1 MSNLTAFVLISISSL
16 LTIGSFYFLVR
27 KWSKF
32 HTSIVGKIL
41 KVLYALLLL
50 LAIIIS
56 LVFAFSSFDDY
67 WQNDRIRVVTEF
79 QGIRLGWSKDEVLF
93 RKGEPESVAVTND
106 NQTWLDYGDTR
117 IVLEKDIVVTIFYNC
132 RQDDY
137 IFERVGGISCSSDV
151 NSIIEHYGNSTK
163 VVVSE
168 DKFSRIY
175 HYPSYNLAFQL
186 SKGVVEKLA
195 VFDSSKTS
203 ELKLGEQVVARI
215 PPKAT
220 PKTKLGAELD
230 YDPFAEDVA
239 KQPSS
244 EKGSS
249 EIDAEEKMKPWEKYQ
264 GDSSQKLRE
273 VDYDPFATPVSSE
286 KGSSEVNAG
295 QAEKQ
300 KKPE

>member
-16 LTIGSFYFLVR
+16 LAIGSFYFLVR

-203 ELKLGEQVVARI
+203 ELKLGVMALQEV
-215 PPKAT
+215 
-220 PKTKLGAELD
+220 D

-264 GDSSQKLRE
+264 GETRKLKLGPE
-273 VDYDPFATPVSSE
+273 LDYDPFATPVSSE
-286 KGSSEVNAG
+286 KGSSEVNVG

>member
-203 ELKLGEQVVARI
+203 ELKLGVMALQEV
-215 PPKAT
+215 
-220 PKTKLGAELD
+220 D

>member
-79 QGIRLGWSKDEVLF
+79 QGIRLGRSKDEVLF

-203 ELKLGEQVVARI
+203 ELKLGVMALALQEV
-215 PPKAT
+215 
-220 PKTKLGAELD
+220 D